1 MGFVPCMSLSY
12 GHTNALDGLKTPNET
27 IAIFVGVYSPVQPGI
42 HMQLGCYGGEDM
54 GEAEKE
60 RADRER
66 QRRNQVSYPGRDDR
80 PQRRQKGQ
88 TRRGTEA
95 FSKGDSRACAS
106 DALVQTLRSSLLDV
120 CYK

>member
-1 MGFVPCMSLSY
+1 MGFVHCMSLSY

-27 IAIFVGVYSPVQPGI
+27 IAVFVGVYSPVQPDI

-66 QRRNQVSYPGRDDR
+66 QRRNQVSYPEAGR
-80 PQRRQKGQ
+80 
-88 TRRGTEA
+88 
-95 FSKGDSRACAS
+95 SKK
-106 DALVQTLRSSLLDV
+106 TRSSRLAEHFQRDILGSGHQLETV
-120 CYK
+120 